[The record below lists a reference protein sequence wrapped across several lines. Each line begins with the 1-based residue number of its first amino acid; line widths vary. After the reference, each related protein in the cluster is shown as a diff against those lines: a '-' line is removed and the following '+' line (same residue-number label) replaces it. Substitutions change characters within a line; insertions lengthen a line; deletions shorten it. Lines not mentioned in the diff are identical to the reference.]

1 MLKGQDIALVMK
13 IMVSQQLG
21 RPLEYA
27 VLAYELYISQSEV
40 SKGMLRLEKAKI
52 ISRYPDKGLEVHK
65 HALFEMLVHGLK
77 YFMTAE
83 LNIEQRGTLTAYS
96 APCIK
101 QEIVS
106 QHAYVWPYINGQDKG
121 ISLTPLYKTL
131 PKALDRFP
139 DKSFHELM
147 SLLDLMRLGGSREIK
162 IASEMLEKK
171 IWA

>member
-96 APCIK
+96 SPCIK
-101 QEIVS
+101 QKIVN
-106 QHAYVWPYINGQDKG
+106 QHTYVWPYINGQDKG

-139 DKSFHELM
+139 DESFHELM